1 MRTKFISLFLFL
13 SLTNVAQEKNC
24 QLKMGTN
31 LSGISD
37 WMTEMPFV
45 DMMHNARTW
54 GTRNCNWIGNGAQ
67 NQWNTEL
74 QHLIEKDE
82 NGYPLQL
89 PFFRD
94 GLALEDSQM
103 VFTVWAILD
112 AWTPGVYTFLYD
124 GEGDFD
130 FKADGKIIKHEP
142 GRAEVKIIPSSN
154 SFLEL
159 VITRSKK
166 GDHLRNFRLLK
177 PKHETTYSTQ
187 PFNPL
192 YLEKLANF
200 AALRFMDW
208 GSTNNWG
215 VENSWESDDEPNDT
229 ILVPWAQR
237 SKMSYYT
244 WAHNKGVPYEMMCQL
259 ANTMNK
265 DMWVCVPH
273 NASNEYIKEMASLIK
288 SKLNPQLNVYAE
300 YSNEIWNWMFGQT
313 QWLNTFFCEAR
324 GISWPEGIV
333 DNIQRNLDI
342 WNDVFQE
349 QRTRLVL
356 VAGGQTGWQDVTNR
370 IVNKLEKGSFD
381 ALNITGYFGLSE
393 EADQALDQLGA
404 KASTT
409 DVAQWVR
416 KNMHD
421 EAITYIQN
429 QYQLAKKL
437 NVPIVFYEAGQHITP
452 HPFGAEPTY
461 AKALLDLQRDT
472 AMYNLYNEW
481 FKLIENVIAK
491 GEESLYMNFSFVGS
505 RSARYGSWGI
515 LETLDQD
522 TSVIFAPKYQSITE
536 KIYQCGNP
544 SGNKVI
550 DFSSTGD
557 EIKITHQQAGLFTI
571 ESAKPLKSVH
581 IYNSMGQSIS
591 KINTR
596 QATSF
601 SFQLEPQQKG
611 LFIFEVIGEKSRSLK
626 KIIIK

>member
-1 MRTKFISLFLFL
+1 MRTTFIILFLLL
-13 SLTNVAQEKNC
+13 SLTMAAQENNC

-45 DMMHNARTW
+45 DMMHHARTW
-54 GTRNCNWIGNGAQ
+54 GTRNSRWIDNGAQ
-67 NQWNTEL
+67 NIWNTGLEN
-74 QHLIEKDE
+74 LIEKDE
-82 NGYPLQL
+82 NGYPLSL
-89 PFFRD
+89 PFYTD

-103 VFTVWAILD
+103 VFTVWANLD
-112 AWTPGVYTFLYD
+112 AWVPGIYIFLYD
-124 GEGDFD
+124 GEGDFK

-142 GRAEVKIIPSSN
+142 GRAEVEIIPSSN

-159 VITRSKK
+159 SITRSKK
-166 GDHLRNFRLLK
+166 ENHLRNIRLLM
-177 PKHETTYSTQ
+177 PGHEATYSTQ
-187 PFNPL
+187 AFNPL

-215 VENSWESDDEPNDT
+215 VDNSWESDDEPNDT

-313 QWLNTFFCEAR
+313 QWLNTFFCESR
-324 GISWPEGIV
+324 GLSWPEGIV

-342 WNDVFQE
+342 WNDVFQK

-416 KNMHD
+416 KDMRD

-429 QYQLAKKL
+429 QYQLAQKL
-437 NVPIVFYEAGQHITP
+437 NLPIVFYEAGQHITP
-452 HPFGAEPTY
+452 HPFGEEPTY
-461 AKALLDLQRDT
+461 AQALLDLQRDT

-481 FKLIENVIAK
+481 FNLIENVIIK
-491 GEESLYMNFSFVGS
+491 GGESLYMNFSFVGS

-522 TSVIFAPKYQSITE
+522 TSVIYAPKYQAITE
-536 KIYQCGNP
+536 KIYQCGHP
-544 SGNKVI
+544 SENKVV
-550 DFSSTGD
+550 DFFSTAG
-557 EIKITHQQAGLFTI
+557 EIKIIQQQAGSFVI

-581 IYNSMGQSIS
+581 IYNSIGQSIS
-591 KINTR
+591 KINAR
-596 QATSF
+596 KATSF
-601 SFQLEPQQKG
+601 SFQLEPHHKG

-626 KIIIK
+626 KVIVK